1 MATKEDNDDWS
12 TIDLSSGNSENKVEF
27 EIEGEENVTEQAA
40 PEPEKSKSVQTQQL
54 EEVQEESEVRAETNK
69 QEDQPEEL
77 KGIETNGAQK
87 RIRQLIRQRKERD
100 EEIRQLRQEVQG
112 LRSSVSSKDKEL
124 SDTVKITIDSNESQI
139 QSRIESAKQIFKS
152 AAEQGDTDR
161 MLAAQEEISKGYAEQ
176 VALRERKAAWE
187 RYNEQASQAAQRNVE
202 AVQAQKNVPQY
213 DPKALDWASRNDWF
227 GKDQVM
233 TSAALAIDAELKEEG
248 FSPDDEEYYEEIDNR
263 LRGQFPNKFR
273 QVQKAVQQE
282 EQATPRLQDA
292 PSNSA
297 QVVSGASRTP
307 KTSNSG
313 NKKVKLT
320 QEDIRL
326 AQKWGISLEQYAAE
340 KLKVEQ
346 SDGDYTT
353 VS

>member
-12 TIDLSSGNSENKVEF
+12 TIDLSSDNSENKVEF

-54 EEVQEESEVRAETNK
+54 EEVQEESEVKAETNK

-263 LRGQFPNKFR
+263 LRGQFLHPGCRMPR
-273 QVQKAVQQE
+273 QILLKWYLVRHAHLKPQILAIKK
-282 EQATPRLQDA
+282 
-292 PSNSA
+292 SN
-297 QVVSGASRTP
+297 
-307 KTSNSG
+307 
-313 NKKVKLT
+313 
-320 QEDIRL
+320 
-326 AQKWGISLEQYAAE
+326 
-340 KLKVEQ
+340 
-346 SDGDYTT
+346 
-353 VS
+353 